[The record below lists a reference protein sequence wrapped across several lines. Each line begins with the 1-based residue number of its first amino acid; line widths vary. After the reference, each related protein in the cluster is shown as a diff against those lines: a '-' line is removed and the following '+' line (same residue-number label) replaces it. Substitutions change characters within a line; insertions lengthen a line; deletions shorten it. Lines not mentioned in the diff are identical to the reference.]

1 MRSVDVGEI
10 AEGIARLA
18 KDSNYR
24 LDRGYVAYLEDALAR
39 EDSPDARHILAELLE
54 NAEAAAEDEAPLCQ
68 DTGVAV
74 VFLEIG
80 QGVALTGGDLRRAVD
95 EGVRRGYREGYLR
108 SSVVR
113 DPLMRE
119 NTGDN
124 TPAVLHTEV
133 VPGDRVIVHFLPK
146 GAGSENMS
154 RATMLRPAD
163 GREGVVD
170 FVVDTVARAG
180 ASACPPLTVGVGL
193 GGTFDMAP
201 LLSKRALLRPLGPEN
216 PAKHL
221 AVLERDILRRI
232 NELGIGA
239 GGFGGASTALAVHV
253 LAHPCHIAS
262 LPVAVNLQCHAHRVG
277 TMRI

>member
-133 VPGDRVIVHFLPK
+133 VPGDRITVHFLPK

>member
-10 AEGIARLA
+10 ADGIARLA

-133 VPGDRVIVHFLPK
+133 VPGDRITVHFLPK

-163 GREGVVD
+163 GREGIVD

-232 NELGIGA
+232 NGLGIGA